1 MRYLKV
7 LGKII
12 TGLIITLVVV
22 FIGPSFLFSWLWDS
36 HSVNSIEEARLLL
49 KQHSSEEHKLILN
62 ECRTLMISGEEVLFK
77 ADEIP
82 SNLKLLSPEYIRAS
96 EYSCE
101 LNLYKAPGKG
111 IGYWVSEHNG
121 KYELSWADHFV
132 NWDSHP
138 INIE

>member
-12 TGLIITLVVV
+12 TGLIITLIVV
-22 FIGPSFLFSWLWDS
+22 FIVTSFVFSCLWDS

-49 KQHSSEEHKLILN
+49 KQHGSEEHKLILN
-62 ECRTLMISGEEVLFK
+62 ECRTLMITGEKVLFK
-77 ADEIP
+77 ANEVP
-82 SNLKLLSPEYIRAS
+82 SNLKLLSPEYLRAS

-111 IGYWVSEHNG
+111 IGYWVSERNG

-132 NWDSHP
+132 SWDSHL
-138 INIE
+138 ITIE